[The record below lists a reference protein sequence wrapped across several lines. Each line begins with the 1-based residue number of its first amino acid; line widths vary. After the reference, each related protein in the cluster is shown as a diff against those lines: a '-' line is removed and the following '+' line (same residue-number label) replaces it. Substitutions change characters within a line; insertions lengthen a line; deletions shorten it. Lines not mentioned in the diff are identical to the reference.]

1 MKQPLAS
8 PVRALVERVA
18 ALLWWRP
25 PWRRHRR
32 SSIASHFVGTAAE
45 AAAANGDDGET
56 LSTADGTDA
65 DATMRH

>member
-65 DATMRH
+65 DGRTPR